1 MVFRRE
7 IELGGRTLS
16 VEVGKV
22 AKQSDGAAWVQYGDT
37 IVLAAVNSKKE
48 RSENTDF
55 FPLTVD
61 YREKK
66 YGGGKVPGGFFKREA
81 RPHDKET
88 LIARMTDRP
97 LRPLFAKGYYH
108 ETQVLLNVYSHDQ
121 ENEGDI
127 LGQMGAAIALLI
139 SDIPFQTPVATVRI
153 GRIEDELVINPTIQ
167 QSEECDM
174 LLLVAGTEDA
184 IAMVEGEAKEV
195 SEDAFLEA
203 IDVAHNEIK
212 RLIEFQKE
220 FVKELGKPE
229 REWEP
234 VVTTEEVAAA
244 VKELVGDRVNELITI
259 ADKTQRKTRQ
269 KEIKVEI
276 REALAEKFPDQ
287 EKQIGW
293 ALEDIVKNA
302 MRGKVIADRKRIDG
316 REPHEIRPISVET
329 GTLPR
334 AHGSSLFTR
343 GQTQA
348 LGSCTLGTKIDE
360 QKIDGLEG
368 EYWKT
373 FMLHYNFPP
382 FSTGEVKRMMGPG
395 RRELGHG
402 HLAESALKAT
412 LPDWDDFPYTIR
424 IVSEVLESNGS
435 SSMASVCAG
444 SLALMD
450 CGVPVKKSVA
460 GIAMGLIKEGDEF
473 VVLSDILG
481 DEDALGDMDFKVAG
495 TRDGITAFQMD
506 IKIAGISKEIMAKAL
521 EQAKAGRYHILDIM
535 DSVMPK
541 HRDTISKY
549 APTIINT
556 SIEPEYIGMI
566 IGPGGKM
573 IRALQTDYGVNIEI
587 DDDGTVSISSTSR
600 EAAEAVLGIIKN
612 MTREPEIGEEFDA
625 KVVKIVDFGAFVELF
640 PGKEGLVHVSEL
652 EWKRVDKVTDIL
664 NMGDT
669 VRVKLVS
676 KTPEGKL
683 DLSRK
688 ALLPKPEGYVERE
701 KRPPRPGG
709 GGGGR
714 GGSRGGGGNRGGGG
728 GRRR

>member
-1 MVFRRE
+1 MVFKRE
-7 IELGGRTLS
+7 IEIGGRTLS

-37 IVLAAVNSKKE
+37 VVLAAVNSRAE
-48 RSENTDF
+48 RGDNTDF

-66 YGGGKVPGGFFKREA
+66 YGGGKIPGGFFKREA

-88 LIARMTDRP
+88 LIARMTDRA

-108 ETQVLLNVYSHDQ
+108 ETQVLLQVYSHDQ

-127 LGQMGAAIALLI
+127 LAQIGATIALLT
-139 SDIPFQTPVATVRI
+139 SDIPFDTPVVNVRVGRI
-153 GRIEDELVINPTIQ
+153 GGQLVINPTIQ
-167 QSEECDM
+167 QLEESD
-174 LLLVAGTEDA
+174 LEILVAGTEDA
-184 IAMVEGEAKEV
+184 IAMVEGEGKEI
-195 SEDAFLEA
+195 SEDEFLEA
-203 IDVAHNEIK
+203 LDFAHAEIK
-212 RLIEFQKE
+212 RLVEFVKEFQ
-220 FVKELGKPE
+220 KELGKPT

-234 VVTTEEVAAA
+234 VVTTDEIAAA
-244 VKELVGDRVNELITI
+244 VKEQVGNRVNELITI
-259 ADKTQRKTRQ
+259 ADKSERKARQ

-276 REALAEKFPDQ
+276 RETLAEKFPES
-287 EKQIGW
+287 EKLIGW
-293 ALEDIVKNA
+293 GLEALVKDA
-302 MRGKVIADRKRIDG
+302 MRSKVMADKVRIDS
-316 REPHEIRPISVET
+316 RKPDEIRPISVEA
-329 GTLPR
+329 GLLPR

-348 LGSCTLGTKIDE
+348 LGSCTLGTKVDE
-360 QKIDGLEG
+360 QKVDGLEG
-368 EYWKT
+368 EFWRT

-382 FSTGEVKRMMGPG
+382 FCTGEVKRMMGTN

-402 HLAESALKAT
+402 HLAERALKAT
-412 LPDWDDFPYTIR
+412 LPDWDDFPYTVR
-424 IVSEVLESNGS
+424 LVSEVLESNGS

-450 CGVPVKKSVA
+450 CGVPVKKAIA
-460 GIAMGLIKEGDEF
+460 GIAMGLIKEGDDF
-473 VVLSDILG
+473 VILSDILG

-495 TRDGITAFQMD
+495 SRDGITAFQMD
-506 IKIAGISKEIMAKAL
+506 IKIAGISRDIMAQAL
-521 EQAKAGRYHILDIM
+521 AQAKAGREHILGIM
-535 DSVMPK
+535 DSLLPEA
-541 HRDTISKY
+541 RPELSKY
-549 APTIINT
+549 APTILNLTID
-556 SIEPEYIGMI
+556 PEYIGMI

-587 DDDGTVSISSTSR
+587 DDDGMVSISSTSR
-600 EAAEAVLGIIKN
+600 EAADAVKGIIRN

-676 KTPEGKL
+676 KTAEGKL

-709 GGGGR
+709 NR
-714 GGSRGGGGNRGGGG
+714 GGGNRGGGG
-728 GRRR
+728 GGRRR

>member
-1 MVFRRE
+1 MVFKRE

-37 IVLAAVNSKKE
+37 VVLAAVNS
-48 RSENTDF
+48 RSERGDNTDF

-66 YGGGKVPGGFFKREA
+66 YGGGKIPGGFFKREA

-88 LIARMTDRP
+88 LIARMTDRA
-97 LRPLFAKGYYH
+97 LRPLFAKGYYN
-108 ETQVLLNVYSHDQ
+108 ETQVLLQVYSHDQ
-121 ENEGDI
+121 ENEGDTLAQI
-127 LGQMGAAIALLI
+127 GATIALLT
-139 SDIPFQTPVATVRI
+139 SDIPFETPVVNVRV
-153 GRIEDELVINPTIQ
+153 GRIDGKLIVNPTIPQ
-167 QSEECDM
+167 LEECD
-174 LLLVAGTEDA
+174 LEILVAGTEDA
-184 IAMVEGEAKEV
+184 IAMVEGEGKEI
-195 SEDAFLEA
+195 SEEEFLEA
-203 IDVAHNEIK
+203 LDFAHVEIK
-212 RLIEFQKE
+212 RLVEFVKEFQ
-220 FVKELGKPE
+220 KELGKPT

-234 VVTTEEVAAA
+234 VVTTDEIAAA
-244 VKELVGDRVNELITI
+244 VKEQVGDRINELITI
-259 ADKTQRKTRQ
+259 ADKSARKARQ

-276 REALAEKFPDQ
+276 RETLAEQFPDQ
-287 EKQIGW
+287 EKFIGW
-293 ALEDIVKNA
+293 ALEALVKDA
-302 MRGKVIADRKRIDG
+302 MRSKVMADKVRIDS
-316 REPHEIRPISVET
+316 RKPDEIRPISVEA
-329 GTLPR
+329 GVLPR

-360 QKIDGLEG
+360 QKVDGLEG
-368 EYWKT
+368 EFWRT

-382 FSTGEVKRMMGPG
+382 FCTGEVKRMFGTS

-402 HLAESALKAT
+402 NLAERALKAT
-412 LPDWDDFPYTIR
+412 LPDWDDFPYTVR
-424 IVSEVLESNGS
+424 LVSEVLESNGS

-450 CGVPVKKSVA
+450 CGVPVKKAVA
-460 GIAMGLIKEGDEF
+460 GIAMGLIKEGDDF
-473 VVLSDILG
+473 VILSDILG
-481 DEDALGDMDFKVAG
+481 DEDALGDMDFKLAG
-495 TRDGITAFQMD
+495 TKDGITAFQMD
-506 IKIAGISKEIMAKAL
+506 IKIAGISRDIMAKAL
-521 EQAKAGRYHILDIM
+521 GQAKAGREHILGIM
-535 DSVMPK
+535 DSLLPEA
-541 HRDTISKY
+541 RPELSRY
-549 APTIINT
+549 APTILNIT
-556 SIEPEYIGMI
+556 IDPEYIGMI

-600 EAAEAVLGIIKN
+600 DAADAVKDIIKN

-625 KVVKIVDFGAFVELF
+625 KVVKVVDFGAFVELY

-652 EWKRVDKVTDIL
+652 EWKRVEKVSDVVK
-664 NMGDT
+664 MGDT

-676 KTPEGKL
+676 KTNEGKL

-709 GGGGR
+709 GNR
-714 GGSRGGGGNRGGGG
+714 GGGGGG